1 MFCSYLKNPYYWKLY
16 SFYEIIG
23 IFVLFCIYIFKV
35 FEYIVFCKYILFVNV
50 FDIFEK
56 FNFCCW
62 KSWYFCANILKKK
75 ICFDFFWKFQENKYF
90 RKCWHFLKKI
100 KILERLRLVQFV
112 FFSPLKKKK
121 TNKQFWSIFRGKMFW
136 ALLHVQNF
144 FFPPPRFWL
153 YFFGG
158 IISVFVTYFR
168 DTHARTHIPSF
179 QYINVIQGYLIIVT
193 FIIFICTFCNIFKN
207 IYTQI
212 WTFFSS

>member
-144 FFPPPRFWL
+144 IFPNILTLKKKKKKKNGSFRFSRH
-153 YFFGG
+153 
-158 IISVFVTYFR
+158 IFVTHMHEHTSPLF
-168 DTHARTHIPSF
+168 
-179 QYINVIQGYLIIVT
+179 
-193 FIIFICTFCNIFKN
+193 NI
-207 IYTQI
+207 
-212 WTFFSS
+212 